1 MLGFDQETGLQLD
14 EKVSKK
20 EELSD
25 DKLMK
30 EIDGFLNDDER
41 DNMENESHLKQM
53 LMLLDKADMIH
64 HPSAKKRR
72 QQMIKVEIQK
82 LRRKISIDKVAK
94 KEKNEEPEESEDV
107 KKKSSK
113 KKIDKKRK
121 RDDEDETEDV
131 KEETKKKRKTAD
143 QEDSDEKSKKK
154 SEKSAQKSPGGVN
167 RRNAI
172 LFTRKKAAQSEE
184 KTSNSK
190 KEDGEKTDTS
200 RRRRSQ
206 EENVEPE
213 DDKDEFEFNEA
224 DEAPPQPKS
233 PKSVKK
239 KGKSKK
245 PRGPGPDSPS
255 KSCKVVADESLFQ
268 TYRQGGGPLDTDTD
282 TGAESDHELLSE
294 SSEEESE
301 TDSNDESYL
310 GLSSANI
317 ALEPLDLTWAKCR
330 GYPWYPALIINP
342 KMPRTGYFHNGV
354 PIPVPPQD
362 VLSLA
367 DSHTKPH
374 YLILFFDN
382 KRTWQWLPRDKLEPL
397 GMDTELDKSY
407 LVQSKKP
414 SERKAVKKAY
424 EEAILHRCRV
434 TGETVDLSQCQAAT
448 DKENDEKESTL
459 EDEPKQEKKEV
470 KTESKEKETPS
481 RRKESRDSKDSKSDK
496 KEKELDDSKDTK
508 DIKKDD
514 KKSKEKEK

>member
-1 MLGFDQETGLQLD
+1 MKALTHQKALFASDSEDDNSEPESKPGEISAAAEPKKEKMMKKKASSVGPLDKTVAEFKKMSDERRRMRRLRHDLERVRLLCELIRKREQRKREIIHTETQIKQIELNPFMYFLGRIMELLQENDTQEIFAEPVDTDEVADYLDIVKKPMDFSTMRKKLENFEYSSIDLFEEDFTLMVNNCLSYNEKDTIYYRAGTKMRDMGGSIIRQAKRQAEMLGFDQETGLQLD

-213 DDKDEFEFNEA
+213 EDKDEFEFNEA
-224 DEAPPQPKS
+224 DEAPLQPKS

-282 TGAESDHELLSE
+282 TGKDMEMSQGWC
-294 SSEEESE
+294 SS
-301 TDSNDESYL
+301 
-310 GLSSANI
+310 
-317 ALEPLDLTWAKCR
+317 
-330 GYPWYPALIINP
+330 
-342 KMPRTGYFHNGV
+342 
-354 PIPVPPQD
+354 Q
-362 VLSLA
+362 
-367 DSHTKPH
+367 
-374 YLILFFDN
+374 
-382 KRTWQWLPRDKLEPL
+382 
-397 GMDTELDKSY
+397 
-407 LVQSKKP
+407 
-414 SERKAVKKAY
+414 
-424 EEAILHRCRV
+424 
-434 TGETVDLSQCQAAT
+434 
-448 DKENDEKESTL
+448 
-459 EDEPKQEKKEV
+459 
-470 KTESKEKETPS
+470 
-481 RRKESRDSKDSKSDK
+481 
-496 KEKELDDSKDTK
+496 
-508 DIKKDD
+508 
-514 KKSKEKEK
+514 